1 MLFLAQATTDAAT
14 KAGSAFSTNF
24 TNLDWVIIA
33 VYMTMP
39 LAVGFFAYKFIRN
52 VKGFVLGGSAA
63 GTSLNIATYIG
74 TGLGLVT
81 LMYASVDAV
90 QHGFAYV
97 TLAIIG
103 FFVVAMLGATGV
115 VISPLRK
122 MGVLTIPEF
131 FEKRFSSRVRI
142 LGGFLCVLAGVLNMG
157 LFPKMGA
164 VFLTYATGLGDTA
177 MDATVM
183 INIITSI
190 LIVLV
195 LIYTV
200 LGGMVSVII
209 NDYIQFIVLSIG
221 MGLGIFF
228 CLTHEDLG
236 WNKMVDTI
244 SSERGEMMFNPLA
257 ERVDVVPKEVSRET
271 LDGILEKAPE
281 DIRKVVQDEKTGELK
296 PVKLESYGWTWI
308 AFNILVF
315 FIAGFC
321 WAPESSRA
329 LTARNPAVARR
340 TFFFASPGYF
350 ARLGIPALWAIA
362 AFTLIAQTPDLK
374 DFFFPTHELY
384 GMQGP
389 IYEPA
394 AAMPL
399 ALGKIVP
406 TGLLGLLIAG
416 LLAAFLSTND
426 SYLLCWSSVIARDII
441 SPIRGERLTGRQ
453 EILIIRVSVVL
464 IGIFLLAWGIWYKLP
479 DSVWNYMSVSGT
491 IFLSGCG
498 IALLGGIYWKRAS
511 TVGAYA
517 SMFAGLLAV
526 AGLFLDPLNNMLKEA
541 GCTITLTMP
550 GVGLFN
556 YGLCAVAFVAF
567 SLLFPDKLD
576 AATPQT
582 TDNQTIQG

>member
-1 MLFLAQATTDAAT
+1 MLILAQATTDAAT
-14 KAGSAFSTNF
+14 RAGSAFSTNF
-24 TNLDWVIIA
+24 TNLDWAIIA
-33 VYMTMP
+33 VYMTLP
-39 LAVGFFAYKFIRN
+39 LAVGFFAFKFIHN
-52 VKGFVLGGSAA
+52 VKDFVLGGSAA

-97 TLAIIG
+97 TLALIVFVII
-103 FFVVAMLGATGV
+103 AMLGATGV
-115 VISPLRK
+115 VIGPLRK

-131 FEKRFSSRVRI
+131 FEKRFSRRVRI
-142 LGGFLCVLAGVLNMG
+142 LAGLLCVLAGVLNMG

-164 VFLTYATGLGDTA
+164 IFLTYVTGLGDTA
-177 MDATVM
+177 IDATVI
-183 INIITSI
+183 INIITSV

-200 LGGMVSVII
+200 LGGMVSVMI
-209 NDYIQFIVLSIG
+209 NDYIQFIVLSFG

-228 CLTHEDLG
+228 CLTHENLG
-236 WNKMVDTI
+236 WNKMLDTL

-257 ERVDVVPKEVSRET
+257 EPVDVVPKEVSRET
-271 LDGILEKAPE
+271 LDEILEKAPP
-281 DIRKVVQDEKTGELK
+281 DIRAAVYDHEIGKLK

-308 AFNILVF
+308 AFNSIIF

-329 LTARNPAVARR
+329 LTAKNPGVARR
-340 TFFFASPGYF
+340 TFFFASPGWF
-350 ARLGIPALWAIA
+350 ARLAIPALWAIA

-374 DFFFPTHELY
+374 DFFFPTHELH

-406 TGLLGLLIAG
+406 TGLLGLLVAG

-426 SYLLCWSSVIARDII
+426 SYLLCWASVIARDVI
-441 SPIRGERLTGRQ
+441 SPIRGGRLTGEQ
-453 EILIIRVSVVL
+453 EIRVIRIGVVL
-464 IGIFLLAWGIWYKLP
+464 IGIFLLAWGVWYKLP
-479 DSVWNYMSVSGT
+479 DSVWNYMGVSGT

-498 IALLGGIYWKRAS
+498 IALLGGIYWKGAS
-511 TVGAYA
+511 TIGAYA
-517 SMFAGLLAV
+517 SMFAGLIAI
-526 AGLFLDPLNNMLKEA
+526 AGLFLEPLNEMLKEA
-541 GCTITLTMP
+541 GSSITLTMP

-556 YGLCAVAFVAF
+556 YGLCAVVFVIF
-567 SLLFPDKLD
+567 SLLFPDKRD
-576 AATPQT
+576 AMVTEVT
-582 TDNQTIQG
+582 TNQTSQG